1 MSIVKRY
8 TCLATL
14 IGFGLAAANALGATW
29 DSAVINARV
38 FNDDAG
44 STLATLNTYPTLVRI
59 SDTPTGVG
67 FANLHNFH
75 LADGG
80 IEHSFANGEAF
91 SFSADLTI
99 SGAGAGEAGLQLSP
113 WWAQDVDGRLNFR
126 TTDGEIAAFGGRLP
140 FYSFTASQGL
150 TYTKGTTVR
159 VGVVYNP
166 NSLSSSD
173 PATIT
178 YNLTMGANF
187 YTSGPLAF
195 DEGNPLEGYGS
206 WGHLDNA
213 RVGGYV
219 QVFTAQSGAGN
230 NLTAE
235 WANITIVPEPSVVA
249 LLGLGILPLLFRR
262 RR

>member
-1 MSIVKRY
+1 MSLLK
-8 TCLATL
+8 CCACCATL
-14 IGFGLAAANALGATW
+14 IGLAAANALGAMW

-38 FNDDAG
+38 FNDDPA
-44 STLATLNTYPTLVRI
+44 STLTTVNTYPTLVRI
-59 SDTPTGVG
+59 SDTPSGAAG

-75 LADGG
+75 LADAGV
-80 IEHSFANGEAF
+80 EHSFANGEAF

-178 YNLTMGANF
+178 YNLTMGATT
-187 YTSGPLAF
+187 YTSGALAF
-195 DEGNPLEGYGS
+195 DMGNPMEPYGL

-213 RVGGYV
+213 RVGGYL
-219 QVFTAQSGAGN
+219 QVFTTQSGAGN

-249 LLGLGILPLLFRR
+249 LLGLGILPLLFHRR
-262 RR
+262 R